1 MRAPVNGIEIEYRV
15 DGRVKAPAVV
25 LSHSLATNMSMWG
38 PQVPV
43 LARDYLVISY
53 DMRGHGRSDAPA
65 GPYDFRMLA
74 QDVIGLLDHLDID
87 RAAFVGISIGG
98 MIGQML
104 AIHHRSRLAA
114 ALLCSTT
121 SQISEQVR
129 GLWDQRIAAVE
140 AGGMASQVAATLDR
154 WFTEPYRAA
163 HPDIMDWVGEMIGTT
178 PVAGFVG
185 CGRAIQNLDVAGG
198 LGRITTPTL
207 VLPGEKDPGM
217 PPTVSEAVH
226 RAIAG
231 SEFAI
236 VPDASHLA
244 NIQQPEAFN
253 RLAGRFLRKH
263 L

>member
-1 MRAPVNGIEIEYRV
+1 
-15 DGRVKAPAVV
+15 
-25 LSHSLATNMSMWG
+25 
-38 PQVPV
+38 
-43 LARDYLVISY
+43 
-53 DMRGHGRSDAPA
+53 
-65 GPYDFRMLA
+65 
-74 QDVIGLLDHLDID
+74 
-87 RAAFVGISIGG
+87 
-98 MIGQML
+98 
-104 AIHHRSRLAA
+104 
-114 ALLCSTT
+114 
-121 SQISEQVR
+121 
-129 GLWDQRIAAVE
+129 
-140 AGGMASQVAATLDR
+140 
-154 WFTEPYRAA
+154 
-163 HPDIMDWVGEMIGTT
+163 VGEMIGTT

-207 VLPGEKDPGM
+207 VLPGEKDPGK

-253 RLAGRFLRKH
+253 RLAGRVLRKH